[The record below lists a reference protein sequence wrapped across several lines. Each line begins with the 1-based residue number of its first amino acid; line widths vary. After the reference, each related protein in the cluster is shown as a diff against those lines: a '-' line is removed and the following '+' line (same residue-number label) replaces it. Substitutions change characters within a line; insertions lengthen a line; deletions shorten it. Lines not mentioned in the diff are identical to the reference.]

1 MIPDP
6 VLQDF
11 LSRHAA
17 SLDRVGET
25 IAQWI
30 APGDE
35 ARLDQTAKVVR
46 FIRNGALVFEA
57 RAELVGIYFL
67 DVGVWR
73 WWWMVERGRVTAS
86 PLDAVF
92 IEGRRLGIGTLTDE
106 HPAIESEEDAMQLAR
121 ACAWLAGAEGIH
133 EDNSGGKTTYYALF
147 TSKPAGAG
155 RNPALGQQAPK
166 GPIPAAGPM
175 MSMLPPPVA
184 PVNSPIGDS
193 GARSRTPVW
202 NVAQRF
208 DATVPKPPPPSD
220 PGSRPPR
227 ASAPAAIAPPP
238 PLPPPPQL
246 PDSRAPISSLPDR
259 PSSRDNRELRE
270 PARPLVAA
278 VAGEAFAA
286 SSSALRDAFIKSL
299 LLVDVQIR
307 DERLRFCAQLVAL
320 TRNGDLEAL
329 DVTRPLMDAVS
340 QLITDDARSGNARW
354 KRMVIRIQPGDSG
367 VTWSVTVK

>member
-11 LSRHAA
+11 LTRHAA

-46 FIRNGALVFEA
+46 FLRNGSLVLEA

-92 IEGRRLGIGTLTDE
+92 IEGRRLGIATLTDE
-106 HPAIESEEDAMQLAR
+106 HPAVESEEDAMQLAR

-147 TSKPAGAG
+147 TGKPSTTG
-155 RNPALGQQAPK
+155 RNRALAQPAPK
-166 GPIPAAGPM
+166 GPVPAAGPM

-184 PVNSPIGDS
+184 QIPDS

-202 NVAQRF
+202 NVAQRL
-208 DATVPKPPPPSD
+208 DVAGPKPPPPSD

-227 ASAPAAIAPPP
+227 PAASVSYAPLPPPIAPPP
-238 PLPPPPQL
+238 PPSVPE
-246 PDSRAPISSLPDR
+246 SRAPASSVPDR

-299 LLVDVQIR
+299 LLVDVQVR

-340 QLITDDARSGNARW
+340 HLITEDARSGNARW
-354 KRMVIRIQPGDSG
+354 KRMVIRIQPGESG
-367 VTWSVTVK
+367 VTWSVNVK